1 MLNPLSI
8 KEPKFHCKD
17 SFGYWVLVQT
27 LPVIIHG
34 ITFKR
39 KKKKKDYFFENSAG
53 FRTTLKRRYR
63 DFRCSP
69 CPHTRRLQYYNI
81 QHQSGDLLQ
90 STNLHTITVPSPQS
104 TLGLTLGVCISC
116 GLGQVYSSL
125 YTRVQSSYTALKVL
139 WAPPVCYIT
148 SL

>member
-17 SFGYWVLVQT
+17 IILVIGYWFRPCQWLYMVSPL
-27 LPVIIHG
+27 
-34 ITFKR
+34 

-53 FRTTLKRRYR
+53 FITTLKRRYR

-69 CPHTRRLQYYNI
+69 CPHTRRLHYYNI

-90 STNLHTITVPSPQS
+90 LTNLHTITVPSPQS

-116 GLGQVYSSL
+116 GFGQVYSSL
-125 YTRVQSSYTALKVL
+125 YTCVQSSYTALKVL